1 MAGSNTAHTPA
12 QKRKAVTAP
21 CDLATNQLRHVV
33 LDDLQET
40 VYQAEWQWFQQA
52 ILPASH
58 HSFDMKEIMKTLTNK
73 GVLTSVHNQARWSA
87 FANCPP
93 AVDPDDEDTVFAVLQ
108 DIISAIRGSSN
119 IRVKRETNF
128 LCKPTTVPSS
138 STRDNKS
145 KPDGYFVVNDDSVDK
160 SAPRWI
166 DIAVPAE
173 FKKKNTDESRN
184 QNATQILWSLTH
196 IMREDPRRRFVIGFT
211 IEDCRM
217 RLWVATRSDDIEKV
231 IDFVLR
237 ISFARRDELGFDD
250 TIVRLPTLDSCGGPQ
265 YEILV
270 NKKWYRTQRLISNI
284 GAEALRGRGT
294 RVWEVRE
301 LDRRGGKE
309 IGPRLVLK
317 DSWVDADRDR
327 EATIL
332 ENIRK
337 SATTDVQREA
347 FDTYLLHAKDS
358 WDVRTA
364 GNKVDSTR
372 KVICRRPLPPA
383 MRAMAVKKY
392 PDEDKTVDVTLP
404 PQGAIAGTSSEG
416 PGPVMFAAK
425 VHHRILFGDVGKTIM
440 EAGTLGAAFRVL
452 ANIITILK
460 VLHQCGWVHR
470 DVSAGNVLIINN
482 VGKLVD
488 VEYAKHESDDRSHEV
503 RTGTAYFMAVEVE
516 QHRYRFGKRN
526 GPRANKD
533 HTSSDAQE
541 ESEDSDAE
549 TARELRLVREQQL
562 VPDSEWPPDKK
573 KYTLPVPDALP
584 VLHVM
589 PFRHN
594 PLHDLESVLWLALYI
609 VLCSTIEKWNADLP
623 DEEWAN
629 YSLARSRLA
638 AKLFNDSVFRSEV
651 IGVGNA
657 FCSSLAKLHPAI
669 QAICDKLD
677 EYIMEL
683 VGLYRSAEQRQL
695 QAAIEAASA
704 SSATPVPEAIPY
716 TVAHKAKFY
725 KKATEIFSS
734 IWNEQLIRAQEKEHI
749 VFKPRTTLLSEQQRE
764 MITMLET
771 AGQPTTMATV
781 AEEEDTDSE
790 PPRKNRKL
798 KHPRPEEVAAASR
811 RGKMRQD
818 PRQNRITVSSSA
830 ALGVE
835 HAE

>member
-1 MAGSNTAHTPA
+1 M
-12 QKRKAVTAP
+12 
-21 CDLATNQLRHVV
+21 RHVV
-33 LDDLQET
+33 LDDMQET

-52 ILPASH
+52 ILRASH

-217 RLWVATRSDDIEKV
+217 RLWVATRSDVLVSYPIDFLTDIEKV

-404 PQGAIAGTSSEG
+404 PQGAIAGTPSEG
-416 PGPVMFAAK
+416 PGPVTFATK
-425 VHHRILFGDVGKTIM
+425 VHHRILFSDVGKTIM
-440 EAGTLGAAFRVL
+440 EAGTLGAAFQVL
-452 ANIITILK
+452 ADVITILRI
-460 VLHQCGWVHR
+460 LHQCGWVHR
-470 DVSAGNVLIINN
+470 DVSVGNVLIVDDGGI
-482 VGKLVD
+482 LAD

-516 QHRYRFGKRN
+516 QHRYRFDMETGQ
-526 GPRANKD
+526 PTNKGI
-533 HTSSDAQE
+533 SSSPDNQE
-541 ESEDSDAE
+541 DPEDPDAE
-549 TARELRLVREQQL
+549 TVRAMQLR
-562 VPDSEWPPDKK
+562 KK
-573 KYTLPVPDALP
+573 RKPALNSRLLSDEEEDTRPKPDALL
-584 VLHVM
+584 VIYSM

-594 PLHDLESVLWLALYI
+594 PLHDLESVLWIALYI
-609 VLCSTIEKWNADLP
+609 VLCSTIEKWDADLP

-629 YSLARSRLA
+629 YSLERSRLA
-638 AKLFNDSVFRSEV
+638 AKLFNDSLFRAEV
-651 IGVGNA
+651 VGGGNA
-657 FCSSLAKLHPAI
+657 FRWSLPKLHPTL
-669 QAICDKLD
+669 QAISRKLN
-677 EYIMEL
+677 EYLVEL
-683 VGLYRSAEQRQL
+683 VGLYRSAEQQQL
-695 QAAIEAASA
+695 RAANEAASVDN
-704 SSATPVPEAIPY
+704 ATAGPEAIPY
-716 TVAHKAKFY
+716 TVAYTAKFY
-725 KKATEIFSS
+725 KKATGIFSS
-734 IWNEQLIRAQEKEHI
+734 IWQEQPFRAKEKEHI

-764 MITMLET
+764 MITVLET

-781 AEEEDTDSE
+781 AEEDDTDSE
-790 PPRKNRKL
+790 PPRKTRKL

-818 PRQNRITVSSSA
+818 PRQNRDTVSSSA